1 MHLKKILMLSKIRQ
15 MLKEHTERSCFYR
28 NLNTPTQYNSKRSF
42 VLQIREISTYSSNLW
57 TLTYTRSYAKT
68 YLEINT
74 NVMSSTKQ
82 QKQYTIY
89 ILLSLYIEISNLQMY
104 SLMKIALLKFVILG
118 LLDRSRIKRNFLL
131 YSQAILLLD
140 GTERQKFYLALQS
153 IQNLQMF
160 GVSDV

>member
-1 MHLKKILMLSKIRQ
+1 
-15 MLKEHTERSCFYR
+15 
-28 NLNTPTQYNSKRSF
+28 
-42 VLQIREISTYSSNLW
+42 
-57 TLTYTRSYAKT
+57 
-68 YLEINT
+68 
-74 NVMSSTKQ
+74 MSSTKQ

-160 GVSDV
+160 GVSDVW